1 MKSGRFIPIAA
12 VMAALAAVSCNPAE
26 DVRPAAEVAGT
37 YSGWS
42 KAEFMYSPDPMVN
55 DGQTVSV
62 SEETEGTVSVSYVSD
77 TWGKFTLTG
86 VSVSVSDGNYVLYGT
101 GSTVMGMSADS
112 QSEYECTLDA
122 TVTDS
127 DEFSFVFDVPAVMGG
142 LKITVSP
149 GEVPEAL
156 LLSGTYKGTLNMS
169 VAGTPMD
176 PVEDAAMV
184 LDVADDKAV
193 LTLSSFGMG
202 GMTLEDLAV
211 DVELGKSADGSYTL
225 TAGSINASAGDINVT
240 GSLEGTV
247 SADGRMMKIE
257 AAITPGAMPMPVNIS
272 FEGTK

>member
-1 MKSGRFIPIAA
+1 MKLRRFIPIAA
-12 VMAALAAVSCNPAE
+12 LMAALAAASCTPAE
-26 DVRPAAEVAGT
+26 KTRPAAEVAGT

-42 KAEFMYSPDPMVN
+42 KAEFMYSATPMVN
-55 DGQTVSV
+55 DGQKVSV
-62 SEETEGTVSVSYVSD
+62 SEETDGTVSVSYVSD

-86 VSVSVSDGNYVLYGT
+86 VTVSASGGKYELGGT
-101 GSTVMGMSADS
+101 GKTVMGMSADS
-112 QSEYECTLDA
+112 QSEYECSLKA
-122 TVTDS
+122 TVTNAED
-127 DEFSFVFDVPAVMGG
+127 FSFIFDVPAVMGG

-149 GEVPEAL
+149 GKVPESL

-184 LDVADDKAV
+184 LEVSDDKAV

-211 DVELGKSADGSYTL
+211 DVKLGKSADGSYTL
-225 TAGSINASAGDINVT
+225 TAESINASAGDINVT